1 MTTPGWAPS
10 TPASHDPAVLTTF
23 PFSYSFVFSPK
34 YHTFPQV
41 SWAYQSK
48 VFSTRWPFSV
58 LTWCSNV
65 ALMPR
70 ICFAWVVTVTR
81 TFCEDPRGS
90 VSRYTHLAPRGNG
103 RNGLSICATKSAG
116 SRVTGSLP

>member
-23 PFSYSFVFSPK
+23 PFSYSFVFSPR
-34 YHTFPQV
+34 YHTLPHV

-58 LTWCSNV
+58 TTSWTTV
-65 ALMPR
+65 ASMPR

-81 TFCEDPRGS
+81 TFCEDPWGS
-90 VSRYTHLAPRGNG
+90 VSRYTHRSEEHTSELQ
-103 RNGLSICATKSAG
+103 
-116 SRVTGSLP
+116 SRPHL